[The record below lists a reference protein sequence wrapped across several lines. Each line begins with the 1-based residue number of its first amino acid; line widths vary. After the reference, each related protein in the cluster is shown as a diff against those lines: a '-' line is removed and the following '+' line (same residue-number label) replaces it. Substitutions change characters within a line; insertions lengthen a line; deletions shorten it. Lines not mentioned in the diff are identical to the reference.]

1 MNDFHHMGKSQI
13 CTGADHYFSPSKPHS
28 GKLWTVTVTA
38 EMTVVADLGSP
49 DNGAS
54 EAEQHGGEVD
64 SDGVEVEVLGHLYST
79 VQSTEQYSTV
89 Q

>member
-1 MNDFHHMGKSQI
+1 M
-13 CTGADHYFSPSKPHS
+13 
-28 GKLWTVTVTA
+28 TVTEKA

-64 SDGVEVEVLGHLYST
+64 SDGVEV
-79 VQSTEQYSTV
+79 
-89 Q
+89 